1 MNKEYVIGAILLGI
15 ILAICIAHGIES
27 QWRLTAKWAFSLV
40 VSFVGFCEVLA
51 RIIEG
56 RR

>member
-1 MNKEYVIGAILLGI
+1 MNREYAKGAILLWV
-15 ILAICIAHGIES
+15 ILAICIAHGIQS

-40 VSFVGFCEVLA
+40 VSFVGFCMALA